1 MYIDLDDSFEHR
13 VLAVGKLAIT
23 FLYIFIAV
31 TTSFGRVCAGERITV
46 YCIGNSSIEWT
57 SDLAIGRTSISFQMG
72 LDMPE
77 DRQTRRN
84 ATAQLVS
91 VEISARTINSSL
103 TYNANDGVVI
113 NCADGNGESSEYVHP
128 LYQRRL

>member
-1 MYIDLDDSFEHR
+1 M
-13 VLAVGKLAIT
+13 
-23 FLYIFIAV
+23 
-31 TTSFGRVCAGERITV
+31 